1 MANYTYVDSA
11 FVLIAVEAEAELAL
25 EKGLSVSAEDSELLT
40 LTFNNKA
47 VMFAGVYLLDD
58 GTYEVQV
65 EEVINEDL
73 DTYTVDFNANA
84 NAKGNAKGNA
94 NAKGTVATVQ
104 EAAALIRKAFEEMQ
118 YKLTQDNF

>member
-1 MANYTYVDSA
+1 MANYTFVDSA

-25 EKGLSVSAEDSELLT
+25 EKGFNVSAEDAELLT
-40 LTFNNKA
+40 LSLNNKA

-58 GTYEVQV
+58 GSYEAQV
-65 EEVINEDL
+65 AEVLNEDL
-73 DTYTVDFNANA
+73 DTCNVEYNVVTVP
-84 NAKGNAKGNA
+84 
-94 NAKGTVATVQ
+94 

>member
-1 MANYTYVDSA
+1 MANYTFVDSA

-25 EKGLSVSAEDSELLT
+25 EKGFNVSAEESELLT

-47 VMFAGVYLLDD
+47 VMFAGVYLLDN

-73 DTYTVDFNANA
+73 DTYTVDLTAE
-84 NAKGNAKGNA
+84 
-94 NAKGTVATVQ
+94 GTVVTVQ

>member
-1 MANYTYVDSA
+1 MANYTFVDSA

-25 EKGLSVSAEDSELLT
+25 EKGFNVSAKDAELLT
-40 LTFNNKA
+40 LSLNNTA

-58 GTYEVQV
+58 GRYEVQV

-73 DTYTVDFNANA
+73 DTYTVDLTAEGA
-84 NAKGNAKGNA
+84 
-94 NAKGTVATVQ
+94 VVTVQ

>member
-1 MANYTYVDSA
+1 MANYTFVDSA

-25 EKGLSVSAEDSELLT
+25 EKGFNVSAEDAELLT
-40 LTFNNKA
+40 LSLNNKA

-58 GTYEVQV
+58 GRYEAQV
-65 EEVINEDL
+65 GEVLNEDL
-73 DTYTVDFNANA
+73 DTDNVEYNV
-84 NAKGNAKGNA
+84 
-94 NAKGTVATVQ
+94 VTVQ

>member
-1 MANYTYVDSA
+1 MANYTFVDSA

-25 EKGLSVSAEDSELLT
+25 EKGFNVSAEGSELLT

-65 EEVINEDL
+65 EEVLNEDL
-73 DTYTVDFNANA
+73 DTYTVELNAE
-84 NAKGNAKGNA
+84 GN
-94 NAKGTVATVQ
+94 VATVQ
-104 EAAALIRKAFEEMQ
+104 EAGAVVRKAFEEMQ
-118 YKLTQDNF
+118 DKLMQDNF

>member
-1 MANYTYVDSA
+1 MANYTFVDSA

-25 EKGLSVSAEDSELLT
+25 EKGFSVSAEDSELLV
-40 LTFNNKA
+40 LSLNNKA

-73 DTYTVDFNANA
+73 DTYTVDLTAEGA
-84 NAKGNAKGNA
+84 
-94 NAKGTVATVQ
+94 VATVQ

>member
-25 EKGLSVSAEDSELLT
+25 EKGFSVSAEDSELLK
-40 LTFNNKA
+40 LTFNTKA

-73 DTYTVDFNANA
+73 DTYTVELSAE
-84 NAKGNAKGNA
+84 GNVV
-94 NAKGTVATVQ
+94 TLQ
-104 EAAALIRKAFEEMQ
+104 EAGALVRKAFEEMQ
-118 YKLTQDNF
+118 HKLMQDNF

>member
-1 MANYTYVDSA
+1 MTNYTFVDSA

-25 EKGLSVSAEDSELLT
+25 EKGFSVSAEDSELLM
-40 LTFNNKA
+40 LSLNNKA

-58 GTYEVQV
+58 GSYEVQV
-65 EEVINEDL
+65 AEVLNEDL
-73 DTYTVDFNANA
+73 DTANTEY
-84 NAKGNAKGNA
+84 N
-94 NAKGTVATVQ
+94 VVTVQ

>member
-1 MANYTYVDSA
+1 MATYTYVDSQQ
-11 FVLIAVEAEAELAL
+11 VLDQVEAEAELAL
-25 EKGLSVSAEDSELLT
+25 EKGFSVSAEGSELLT

-65 EEVINEDL
+65 EEVLNEDL
-73 DTYTVDFNANA
+73 DTRNVEDN
-84 NAKGNAKGNA
+84 
-94 NAKGTVATVQ
+94 VVTVQ